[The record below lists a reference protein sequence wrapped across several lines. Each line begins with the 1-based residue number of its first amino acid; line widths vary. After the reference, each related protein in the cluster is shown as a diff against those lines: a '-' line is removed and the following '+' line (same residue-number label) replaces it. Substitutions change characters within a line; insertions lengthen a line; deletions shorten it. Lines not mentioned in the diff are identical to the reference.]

1 MMVKKKSVKKKAK
14 RAEVNKEQVRMP
26 SLKNERDI
34 AFDFAV
40 KVHKKFDHLIK
51 ASILFGSQ
59 AKDKATQDS
68 DIDIILIID
77 DAAIQWDM
85 ELIAWYREEL
95 GKLIAEQSYNKELHI
110 NTVKLT
116 TWWDDLIEGDPVV
129 LNIVRYGQTL
139 VDSGGFFAPLKALL
153 VQGKIRATP
162 EAVYN
167 ALQRA
172 TTHLAR
178 SKISLLNS
186 IEGVYWTMIDSAQ
199 AALITAGHMP
209 PSPEHVPHYLY
220 TTFVEKKMIKQER
233 VEQLKQIFFLHKQIL
248 HQKIKEVKG
257 SDIERWQSIAEDFLI
272 DMTNVIDK
280 ILESNRESTG

>member
-1 MMVKKKSVKKKAK
+1 M
-14 RAEVNKEQVRMP
+14 
-26 SLKNERDI
+26 
-34 AFDFAV
+34 
-40 KVHKKFDHLIK
+40 
-51 ASILFGSQ
+51 
-59 AKDKATQDS
+59 
-68 DIDIILIID
+68 
-77 DAAIQWDM
+77 
-85 ELIAWYREEL
+85 
-95 GKLIAEQSYNKELHI
+95 IAEQSYNKELHI

-172 TTHLAR
+172 PTHLAR